1 MRRKKWRII
10 GGVIFNNGDVMFF
23 DENTSIPLS
32 NLYIPTSGA
41 EGYGVRKFLD
51 FLGTSHDFTKP
62 PQYFKLKGSKGYPV
76 WDNALQKYDI
86 AKYNEEPNGQYDY
99 YTEYNNNFYYKKGD
113 WILTVHRVD
122 TLCDEYDDF
131 LVGALN
137 PGKTIV
143 ATTKTGERLVQP
155 AIYEQLAD
163 NSELA
168 AKWKKYKLTSDPS
181 DGSNIKNDDVISCF
195 AGPRRKPN
203 DPDIPDKTS
212 WFGLSDNQ
220 KKLKKFLEGVKR
232 AKELGKT
239 VIVKADA
246 FSTE

>member
-1 MRRKKWRII
+1 MI
-10 GGVIFNNGDVMFF
+10 F
-23 DENTSIPLS
+23 DEGTSLQLKKLQIPGWLAPI
-32 NLYIPTSGA
+32 LKP
-41 EGYGVRKFLD
+41 RLK

-62 PQYFKLKGSKGYPV
+62 PQYFKLKGSRGYPV

-86 AKYNEEPNGQYDY
+86 ATYNEEPNGQYDY

-113 WILTVHRVD
+113 WILTAHRVD

-131 LVGALN
+131 LVGALT

-168 AKWKKYKLTSDPS
+168 AKWPKYKLTSDPS
-181 DGSNIKNDDVISCF
+181 DGWNIKNDDVISCF
-195 AGPRRKPN
+195 AGPRRKPD
-203 DPDIPDKTS
+203 DPDEPDKP
-212 WFGLSDNQ
+212 GLLRPSPQQ
-220 KKLKKFLEGVKR
+220 KHIEKLLEGIKQANKR
-232 AKELGKT
+232 GKT
-239 VIVKADA
+239 VIIKSSA
-246 FSTE
+246 FSE